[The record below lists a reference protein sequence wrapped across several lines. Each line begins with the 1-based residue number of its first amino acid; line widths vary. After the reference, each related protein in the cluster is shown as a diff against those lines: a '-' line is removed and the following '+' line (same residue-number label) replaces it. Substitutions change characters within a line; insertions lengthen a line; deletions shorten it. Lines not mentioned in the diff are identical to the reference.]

1 MSEHSKTRLT
11 TAKAWKF
18 VILIGIVSLFADT
31 TYEGARSIAGQYL
44 ALLGASATAIG
55 VIAGL
60 GEFIGYAFRLVAGF
74 IADRTRRYWML
85 TFFGYA
91 INVLT
96 VPTLALVGRWEI
108 AAALMFAERFGKGM
122 RTPVRDAM
130 LSHASSQTGRGMAF
144 GVHEALDQIGA
155 ILGPMLMALVLHY
168 RSDYRMGFLTLLAP
182 AILTLLVLLL
192 AWLLYPQP
200 QRMEIQRENL
210 PVENFPKRFWLYL
223 LFASF
228 AVAGFPHFQI
238 LAYHFK
244 VKNVLTES
252 AIPAAFGL
260 AMATDAVAALVTG
273 RWFDRLGLKLLFS
286 IPLLTLVA
294 AFALFKLQTF
304 GAWSGM
310 VFWGVVMGAQESVMR
325 AAIAEMATKEK
336 RATAYGIFNASYG
349 LAWMLGSA
357 AIGWLYDQQSINGLL
372 MFISVTQISSLLFLL
387 YATKPERS
395 KAL

>member
-1 MSEHSKTRLT
+1 MNEHSKTQLT

-31 TYEGARSIAGQYL
+31 TYEGARSISGQYL

-55 VIAGL
+55 VIAGF
-60 GEFIGYAFRLVAGF
+60 GEFIGYAFRLFAGF
-74 IADRTRRYWML
+74 IADRTGRYWML

-91 INVLT
+91 TNVLA

-108 AAALMFAERFGKGM
+108 AAALMFVERLGKGV
-122 RTPVRDAM
+122 RTPARDAM

-155 ILGPMLMALVLHY
+155 ILGPMLMTLVLHY
-168 RSDYRMGFLTLLAP
+168 RSDYRTGFLTLLAP
-182 AILTLLVLLL
+182 AMLTLLVLLS
-192 AWLLYPQP
+192 ARLLYPQP
-200 QRMEIQRENL
+200 QQMEAQGKNL
-210 PVENFPKRFWLYL
+210 LAGNLPKRFWLYL

-228 AVAGFPHFQI
+228 AVFGFPHFQL

-244 VKNVLTES
+244 AKNILPES

-260 AMATDAVAALVTG
+260 AMATDAVAALVMG
-273 RWFDRLGLKLLFS
+273 RWFDRVGLKLLF
-286 IPLLTLVA
+286 IVPLLTLVA
-294 AFALFKLQTF
+294 SFSLFKLQTF
-304 GAWSGM
+304 GAWLGM
-310 VFWGVVMGAQESVMR
+310 VFWGIVMGAQESVMR
-325 AAIAEMATKEK
+325 AAIAEMTMKEK
-336 RATAYGIFNASYG
+336 RASAYGIFNASYG

-387 YATKPERS
+387 YATKPERI